1 MPEIQVTRGYSNSFA
16 MIEHLELLTIC
27 TVPYIQ
33 YIVSL
38 KNVDGNGAS
47 FPPPLSIDLLKL
59 KAICRFDI
67 LLFLHRL

>member
-16 MIEHLELLTIC
+16 MIEHLELLTIY

-38 KNVDGNGAS
+38 KNVNGNGAS

>member
-16 MIEHLELLTIC
+16 MIEHLELLTIY

-38 KNVDGNGAS
+38 KNVNGNGAS
-47 FPPPLSIDLLKL
+47 FPPPPLALI
-59 KAICRFDI
+59 F
-67 LLFLHRL
+67 